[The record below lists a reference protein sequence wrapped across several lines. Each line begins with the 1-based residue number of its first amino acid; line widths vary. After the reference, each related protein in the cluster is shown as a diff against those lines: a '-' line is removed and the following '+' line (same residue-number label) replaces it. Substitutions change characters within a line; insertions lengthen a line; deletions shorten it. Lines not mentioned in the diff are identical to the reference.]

1 MGGAVCIGQPQQKVM
16 KLKAQGG
23 NTEGMQVINNFDYEE
38 FAFEREG
45 DNNNS
50 NNEPSKVKAAGGNPN
65 RNNNVNDDN
74 NNEGKDKDEG
84 NNNNGDNKDGGV
96 GEGKNGDGG
105 EMKKDED
112 GQRKDKEGDK
122 SGEGVQ
128 QQQHQQQQ
136 QQATEEEYQME
147 FRAQTKTKAKR
158 ANENEHKNE
167 DGHINNNNNNEN
179 ANTNTNANMNNQA
192 VPSNVVDNKQQQQ
205 QPPQQTEVKNN
216 NNNNNNNSQSQNKTN
231 VNNPPAIDNSNN
243 NNNNENKEVDT
254 TTKKSFYKQSRKNQF
269 PDIYS
274 VIPEKLLTSCDGNEL
289 LFISDLK
296 KMININA
303 KERVKYSDR
312 FCMVTKDNFIL
323 YNSKENYI
331 TLKRPLAIL
340 PINQITRVV
349 LFKLNPL
356 GIGYDHFY
364 ICFDKNST
372 TEIIYQQ
379 INTFF
384 MNGGATI
391 AEEGVEGEERKE
403 ISPPKENEVLLMF
416 KSENSELIKKW
427 YVVLN
432 YLIGI
437 AKGKGGSKEK
447 EEQQK
452 EGVQQG

>member
-45 DNNNS
+45 DNNN

-74 NNEGKDKDEG
+74 NNEGKDKDG
-84 NNNNGDNKDGGV
+84 GDNNNNNGDKKDGGV

-112 GQRKDKEGDK
+112 GQGKDKEGDK
-122 SGEGVQ
+122 SGGGVQ
-128 QQQHQQQQ
+128 QQQQ

-158 ANENEHKNE
+158 ANENEHNNE
-167 DGHINNNNNNEN
+167 DGRINNNNNEN
-179 ANTNTNANMNNQA
+179 VNTNANMNNQA

-205 QPPQQTEVKNN
+205 QQPQHTDGK
-216 NNNNNNNSQSQNKTN
+216 NNNNNNSQPQNKTN
-231 VNNPPAIDNSNN
+231 VNNPPAVDNTTN

-254 TTKKSFYKQSRKNQF
+254 TTKKSFYKQPRKNQF

-437 AKGKGGSKEK
+437 AKGKGGNKEK

>member
-16 KLKAQGG
+16 KLKAHG

-38 FAFEREG
+38 FAFERE
-45 DNNNS
+45 DNNN
-50 NNEPSKVKAAGGNPN
+50 NEPTKVKAAGGNPN
-65 RNNNVNDDN
+65 RNNVNEN
-74 NNEGKDKDEG
+74 NNESKEVHNDDKKNVNENEVRNG
-84 NNNNGDNKDGGV
+84 GDN
-96 GEGKNGDGG
+96 ER
-105 EMKKDED
+105 KKEED
-112 GQRKDKEGDK
+112 GQGKDKEGDK
-122 SGEGVQ
+122 SGGAQ
-128 QQQHQQQQ
+128 QQQQQQQQ
-136 QQATEEEYQME
+136 QQATEEEHQME

-158 ANENEHKNE
+158 SNEKEHNNE
-167 DGHINNNNNNEN
+167 DKHISNNNNN
-179 ANTNTNANMNNQA
+179 TNNNNDNVNVNVNNQS
-192 VPSNVVDNKQQQQ
+192 VPSNIVDDKQQQQ
-205 QPPQQTEVKNN
+205 QPPQPQQAEINNNNANTQPQNKTNANNPPAVDNN
-216 NNNNNNNSQSQNKTN
+216 NNNH
-231 VNNPPAIDNSNN
+231 
-243 NNNNENKEVDT
+243 NETKEVDNA
-254 TTKKSFYKQSRKNQF
+254 TKKTFYKQPRKNQF

-340 PINQITRVV
+340 PVNQITRVV

-391 AEEGVEGEERKE
+391 AEEGVVGEGEERKE

-437 AKGKGGSKEK
+437 AKGKEENKEK
-447 EEQQK
+447 EEQQQ
-452 EGVQQG
+452 EGVQ

>member
-16 KLKAQGG
+16 KLKAQSG

-45 DNNNS
+45 DNNN

-65 RNNNVNDDN
+65 RNNNVND
-74 NNEGKDKDEG
+74 NNEGKDGGDNK
-84 NNNNGDNKDGGV
+84 NGDKKDGGV

-112 GQRKDKEGDK
+112 GQGKDKEGDK
-122 SGEGVQ
+122 SGGGVQ
-128 QQQHQQQQ
+128 QPQQQQQQQQ
-136 QQATEEEYQME
+136 QQATEEEHQME
-147 FRAQTKTKAKR
+147 FRAQTKTKAKHS
-158 ANENEHKNE
+158 NENEHNNE
-167 DGHINNNNNNEN
+167 DGRINNNNNNEN
-179 ANTNTNANMNNQA
+179 VNTNANVNNQA
-192 VPSNVVDNKQQQQ
+192 VQSNTVENKQQQQ
-205 QPPQQTEVKNN
+205 QQQPQQHTEVKNSN
-216 NNNNNNNSQSQNKTN
+216 NNNNAQPQNKTN
-231 VNNPPAIDNSNN
+231 VNNPPTIDNT
-243 NNNNENKEVDT
+243 NNENKEVDT
-254 TTKKSFYKQSRKNQF
+254 TTKKSFYKQPRKNQF

-323 YNSKENYI
+323 YNSKENYV

-384 MNGGATI
+384 MNGGATV

-437 AKGKGGSKEK
+437 AKGKDGNKEK